1 MPKYRL
7 TRRFYDNETLHPVG
21 AILTFEEGK
30 QPRTAV
36 LVTTKVVQAEVLD
49 DDDDDDLLLE
59 PQIDLTAVKAGDTL
73 SGLTKKGK

>member
-30 QPRTAV
+30 QPRSAV
-36 LVTTKVVQAEVLD
+36 PVATKVVPMEVPED
-49 DDDDDDLLLE
+49 DE
-59 PQIDLTAVKAGDTL
+59 PLFEEPVDLTDVKAGDTL

>member
-49 DDDDDDLLLE
+49 DDDLLLE

>member
-36 LVTTKVVQAEVLD
+36 PVATKLVQAEVLD
-49 DDDDDDLLLE
+49 EADDLLLE